1 MKLRAIFIVD
11 SGNKSSANKAFA
23 SAGLG
28 DDTFNGAGYGE
39 SDTGKAKFFVCS
51 LVEEEEV
58 FNSLKETGL
67 FEKVQVTK
75 TDDFDVNDILSEMG
89 IVPIIPKRMRG
100 K

>member
-58 FNSLKETGL
+58 LIRSKKQASLK
-67 FEKVQVTK
+67 K
-75 TDDFDVNDILSEMG
+75 S
-89 IVPIIPKRMRG
+89 R
-100 K
+100 